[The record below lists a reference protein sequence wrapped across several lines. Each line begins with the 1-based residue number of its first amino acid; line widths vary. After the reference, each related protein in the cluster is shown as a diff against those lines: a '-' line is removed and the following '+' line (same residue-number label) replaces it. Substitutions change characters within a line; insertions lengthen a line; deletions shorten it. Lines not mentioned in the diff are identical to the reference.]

1 MNAAAFSTGISI
13 RWPRGDGRTRAAAN
27 ESPFAAESLS
37 AAAPATGGSAPL
49 TASRDNDNKDNVK
62 SADVGKLELP
72 RSASNAIARISKTDE
87 ESYAACQELAYQYA
101 MEQTKSAVRT
111 VLLKANTNC
120 YHQVLKYFEKYM
132 SVTTPAITPQAAA
145 TQKKSLLDD
154 LVVFPEF
161 HGFPTAAIV
170 AGTDA
175 TFSEVWVNPLCQVL
189 QRSFP
194 LVFVV
199 REDFQNARR
208 VVEWM
213 TEQLDAVKR
222 MRESEERWLLDQID
236 DFDMLDTAA
245 EKAEAYLTGRRATL
259 RDRSTLPKSLQRA
272 SGGSEG
278 GGARVVKQR
287 RGAGDDD
294 DGKDEE
300 FVALEDDG
308 DSDEYEDSDDGDG
321 WKRKKRKR
329 KTGAALSKASTTA
342 AGVSSTYSKWT
353 MEQLLVRI
361 QTDLEL
367 LMGSDDPFKMWI
379 ATLQD
384 IIDDKLDNALQN
396 LEGDLERSLQ
406 CYNDTI
412 EWLKKRIAACRS
424 LPGNSGNSAAQS
436 GMAAS
441 VNVCSIEFSL
451 AKILHEVMTKCVAF
465 LEAAGK
471 ATESKDTAVHHRGA
485 TDLHEARVKRER
497 ELMDRWRRRIS
508 GFLKLHEDY
517 YQLHHFSAKQ
527 YEDDP
532 RKPFFLICIEQLEAF
547 NQQVLDDFLVL
558 WTNFSRQSALERD
571 HHRPY
576 GTAGDIGSRM
586 GFIVGV
592 ASSASPALRH
602 LNLSIVSQIDMQFF
616 SLEDSRKC
624 FDDILEALIV
634 DTNLPLC
641 LSGDVMRWVAGR
653 HRTTQ
658 SITMFLHALEFLYF
672 THFKHVPWSFLSHFC
687 LEAHWM
693 KPLQSAMAPSKR
705 LAQWVRHSN
714 LQNSVTMHDYLLLF
728 SDPKLDELRKL
739 VFPVVKPER
748 DWLEVLLDE
757 VSWLR
762 QQRANW
768 AVGWKCF
775 RAACSWLDIELQG
788 DEFTSYLA
796 AALDG
801 KLANTGKVRTIVQR
815 LGTCSFRIATFLLD
829 DWKVICQASA
839 AGARTKVMTEAPSSN
854 DCSDSNQLTSVI
866 TMLSELV
873 LLCRFATET
882 IKQPTTQKM
891 LSRLRQ
897 ELQNA
902 FSDSIIVAFV
912 QPPRARLHNSSSS
925 QQVRQWATVT
935 DVQTLEDRLHF
946 NYYDRLKDLLQEIEE
961 EGEDGGGHAGGTSW
975 INDVSL
981 AFLYYQESAGIY
993 LSISEWYETFADAL
1007 EDEFTANSNSTGK
1020 GKKKAT
1026 TKLTKDELEGM
1037 DVETKARFL
1046 RAFCTLR
1053 HWGFVKSIGGS
1064 SSSDSD
1070 TIEKVVFI

>member
-1 MNAAAFSTGISI
+1 MTSQDEDKKNAMKCSDIG
-13 RWPRGDGRTRAAAN
+13 
-27 ESPFAAESLS
+27 EEQ
-37 AAAPATGGSAPL
+37 PL
-49 TASRDNDNKDNVK
+49 ER
-62 SADVGKLELP
+62 P
-72 RSASNAIARISKTDE
+72 RSASKTIVRVSKTDE
-87 ESYAACQELAYQYA
+87 ESYSACQELAYQYA
-101 MEQTKSAVRT
+101 VEQTKSAVRT

-120 YHQVLKYFEKYM
+120 YHQVLRYFEKYM
-132 SVTTPAITPQAAA
+132 SVKSSTATTPLAA
-145 TQKKSLLDD
+145 TSASTATLSQKKNLLDE
-154 LVVFPEF
+154 LVAFPEF

-189 QRSFP
+189 KRSFP

-208 VVEWM
+208 IVEWM
-213 TEQLDAVKR
+213 AEQLDVVKR
-222 MRESEERWLLDQID
+222 VRESEERWLLDQID
-236 DFDMLDTAA
+236 GFDMLDTAAETA

-259 RDRSTLPKSLQRA
+259 RDRSTLTKSLR
-272 SGGSEG
+272 GTYEIGDG
-278 GGARVVKQR
+278 GGDASSKQR

-294 DGKDEE
+294 DDKDDE
-300 FVALEDDG
+300 FVALEDED
-308 DSDEYEDSDDGDG
+308 DSDEYEGSDGG

-329 KTGAALSKASTTA
+329 RSGAASSTATTTAA
-342 AGVSSTYSKWT
+342 AGVSSAYSKWT
-353 MEQLLVRI
+353 MAQLLVRI

-379 ATLQD
+379 PTLHD
-384 IIDDKLDNALQN
+384 LIDDKLDTALQN
-396 LEGDLERSLQ
+396 HEGDLERSLQ
-406 CYNDTI
+406 CYSDTI
-412 EWLKKRIAACRS
+412 DWLKKRISACRS
-424 LPGNSGNSAAQS
+424 LPGSSGSTANQS
-436 GMAAS
+436 GVTAS
-441 VNVCSIEFSL
+441 VNVCSAEFSL
-451 AKILHEVMTKCVAF
+451 AQILHEVMTKFVAF

-471 ATESKDTAVHHRGA
+471 ATEGKYTAPPHRGA
-485 TDLHEARVKRER
+485 GDLHEARVKRER
-497 ELMDRWRRRIS
+497 ELVDRWRRRVS

-517 YQLHHFSAKQ
+517 YQLHHFNAKQ

-558 WTNFSRQSALERD
+558 WTNFSRQSVLEQR
-571 HHRPY
+571 HHQPY
-576 GTAGDIGSRM
+576 GAGSDDIGSRM

-658 SITMFLHALEFLYF
+658 SITMFLHALEFLFF
-672 THFKHVPWSFLSHFC
+672 THFKSVPWSFLSHFC
-687 LEAHWM
+687 LEAHWG
-693 KPLQSAMAPSKR
+693 KPLQSVMAPSRR
-705 LAQWVRHSN
+705 LAQWVRHAN
-714 LQNSVTMHDYLLLF
+714 LQTSITMHDYLMLF
-728 SDPKLDELRKL
+728 SDPILDELREL

-801 KLANTGKVRTIVQR
+801 KLANTGKVCMIVQK
-815 LGTCSFRIATFLLD
+815 LGSCTFRIASFLLE
-829 DWKVICQASA
+829 DWKAICQASVD
-839 AGARTKVMTEAPSSN
+839 ARKKVSSDDDTN
-854 DCSDSNQLTSVI
+854 PLTSVI
-866 TMLSELV
+866 TLLSELV
-873 LLCRFATET
+873 LLCQFAMET
-882 IKQPTTQKM
+882 HKQPTTQKM
-891 LSRLRQ
+891 LPKLHQ
-897 ELQNA
+897 ELKNA
-902 FSDSIIVAFV
+902 FSDSIIVALV

-925 QQVRQWATVT
+925 QQVRQWLTVT

-946 NYYDRLKDLLQEIEE
+946 NYYDRLKDLLLEIEE
-961 EGEDGGGHAGGTSW
+961 GENGGGHAGGTSW
-975 INDVSL
+975 VNDVSL

-1007 EDEFTANSNSTGK
+1007 EDEFAASSNGK
-1020 GKKKAT
+1020 NKKKA
-1026 TKLTKDELEGM
+1026 TKLTKDEQEAV

-1053 HWGFVKSIGGS
+1053 HWGFVKS